1 VSIPAVALEGVTLS
15 RGGER
20 LLEDASFVVE
30 ERDYLALL
38 GPNGC
43 GKTTL
48 LKAILG
54 LLPVDA
60 GRIEV
65 FGRPPKEAREWIGY
79 VPQHAIFDRDFPISV
94 LDVVGMGR
102 IPPPGWLGRADRTWR
117 GRARALLDDL
127 EIGGLA
133 RRPIGALS
141 GGQLQRV
148 MIARALIR
156 EPRLLLLDEPTA
168 SLDERAGHN
177 LWELFAGLSE
187 RMAVVLVSH
196 DICAVSTRVRHVAC
210 IARTIHRHRA
220 DELTP
225 ELLESIYGT
234 PVQALFHGHDDDHA
248 AVPHGGER

>member
-1 VSIPAVALEGVTLS
+1 MSGVAVELSGVTLS
-15 RGGER
+15 RNGEV
-20 LLEDASFVVE
+20 LLDGADLVVE

-54 LLPVDA
+54 LVPVDS

-65 FGRPPKEAREWIGY
+65 FGRPPKEARPLVGY
-79 VPQHAIFDRDFPISV
+79 VPQHALFDRDFPIRV
-94 LDVVGMGR
+94 LDVVLMGR
-102 IPPPGWLGRADRTWR
+102 MPFVRRSGGTGADERR
-117 GRARALLDDL
+117 RALALLERLD
-127 EIGGLA
+127 IASLA
-133 RRPIGALS
+133 DRPIGALS

-148 MIARALIR
+148 LIARALAR

-168 SLDERAGHN
+168 SVDERAGRN
-177 LWELFAGLSE
+177 LWELFAELSE

-196 DICAVSTRVRHVAC
+196 DIGAVSTRVRNVAC
-210 IARTIHRHRA
+210 LARTIHRHRA

-225 ELLESIYGT
+225 ELFESIYGT
-234 PVQALFHGHDDDHA
+234 PIQALFHGHPPTA
-248 AVPHGGER
+248 SGGGSAP